1 VVAERSEDVDG
12 LSVDVEVRLS
22 RLVVRSALDLPGG
35 TLGLIGPS
43 GAGKSTV
50 LRAVAGLLRPTRGRI
65 ALAGRTL
72 FDSAERIDLPP
83 ERRHIGVVF
92 QDYALFPHLTV
103 AGNVAY
109 GLRASGVA
117 RHEAAH
123 RAAEALRRFGMDGLA
138 GARPASLSGGE
149 RQRVALARAVV
160 TEPDALLLD
169 EPLSAL
175 DAATRGSV
183 ATELA
188 GHLGALGLPTIL
200 VSHDFQDVVGLAD
213 RIAVMEAGRV
223 VQSGT
228 AAELLESP
236 ASPFVAAFTGVNFF
250 HGTAGPHGE
259 LTAVASSEG
268 EATFLST
275 DGGSG
280 RVGVVVYPWEVAI
293 SKDAPDGSALNTL
306 IGPVRRLAAVGN
318 RVRVTVGSRPPVV
331 AEITEESAARLGLGP
346 GVPVVATW
354 KATGTRL
361 VPASARGT

>member
-1 VVAERSEDVDG
+1 MVAERSGDADG
-12 LSVDVEVRLS
+12 LSVDVEARLS
-22 RLVVRSALDLPGG
+22 RLVVQSALELPGG

-50 LRAVAGLLRPTRGRI
+50 LRAVAGLLRPDRGRI
-65 ALAGRTL
+65 ELAGRTL
-72 FDSAERIDLPP
+72 FDSEAGIDLPP
-83 ERRHIGVVF
+83 EDRHIGVVF

-103 AGNVAY
+103 SGNVAY
-109 GLRASGVA
+109 GLRAAGVGRHDAA
-117 RHEAAH
+117 R
-123 RAAEALRRFGMDGLA
+123 RSAETLGRFGMESLA
-138 GARPASLSGGE
+138 GVRPASLSGGE

-188 GHLGALGLPTIL
+188 GHLGELGLPTIL

-213 RIAVMEAGRV
+213 RIAVMEGGRV

-236 ASPFVAAFTGVNFF
+236 ASQFVAAFTGVNFF

-259 LTAVASSEG
+259 LTAIASSDG
-268 EATFLST
+268 DATFLST
-275 DGGSG
+275 DGASG

-306 IGPVRRLAAVGN
+306 VGPVRRMAVVGN

-361 VPASARGT
+361 VPATMRGA

>member
-1 VVAERSEDVDG
+1 VVAEQREDVQG
-12 LSVDVEVRLS
+12 LAVHVEVRLS
-22 RLVVRSALDLPGG
+22 RLLVQTALDLPSG

-50 LRAVAGLLRPTRGRI
+50 LRAVAGLLRPARGRI

-72 FDSAERIDLPP
+72 FDSAGRIDLAP
-83 ERRHIGVVF
+83 EHRRIGVVF

-109 GLRASGVA
+109 GLRAAGWGRHDAA
-117 RHEAAH
+117 R
-123 RAAEALRRFGMDGLA
+123 RASEALRRFGMDDLA
-138 GARPASLSGGE
+138 GVRPASLSGGE

-175 DAATRGSV
+175 DAATRGHV

-236 ASPFVAAFTGVNFF
+236 ASQFVAAFTGVNFF

-268 EATFLST
+268 DATFLST
-275 DGGSG
+275 DRESG

-318 RVRVTVGSRPPVV
+318 RVRVTVGSRPAVV

-361 VPASARGT
+361 VPASARPT